1 MRFGLIL
8 SEAFTGLRRNASMVI
23 SVILVTFVSL
33 TFVGA
38 AMLMQM
44 QIGKM
49 QSYWADRA
57 QVAVFMCS
65 TVSDKPTCNAGEAA
79 TQEQIDAVR
88 ATLDGEALKPLIR
101 DYTFSTSDEA
111 YQNAQGLLSSDI
123 AGVVTADQFNA
134 TFNINL
140 VDQNQSD
147 VIAEA
152 FSGQAGVE
160 EVTNQMQ
167 YLEPLFQSLTVATYV
182 AVGIAGLMLIA
193 AVLLI
198 ATTIRLSAFARRRE
212 LGIMR
217 LVGASNRFI
226 QTPFILEGVLAAL
239 LGSALAS
246 VAVWAIVQVGVE
258 RYLRDRISFITSWV
272 SLSDVAI
279 VVPVIVVIGVVL
291 AALSAGFA
299 IRRWLRA

>member
-65 TVSDKPTCNAGEAA
+65 TVSDQPTCNAGEAA

-88 ATLDGEALKPLIR
+88 ATLDGDALRPLIR
-101 DYTFSTSDEA
+101 DYTFSTSEEA
-111 YQNAQGLLSSDI
+111 FQSAQGLLSSDI
-123 AGVVTADQFNA
+123 AGVVTPDQFNA
-134 TFNINL
+134 TFYINL

-147 VIAEA
+147 VITEA
-152 FSGQAGVE
+152 FSGQTGVE
-160 EVTNQMQ
+160 EVKNQMQ

-239 LGSALAS
+239 IGSALAS

-272 SLSDVAI
+272 GLSDVAL

-291 AALSAGFA
+291 SALSAGFA
-299 IRRWLRA
+299 IRRWLRT

>member
-8 SEAFTGLRRNASMVI
+8 SEAFSGLRRNASMVI

-65 TVSDKPTCNAGEAA
+65 TVSDKPSRAAGEAA
-79 TQEQIDAVR
+79 SQEQIDQVQ
-88 ATLDGEALKPLIR
+88 ATLEGPSLAPLIR
-101 DYTFSTSDEA
+101 NFTFQTSDQAFE
-111 YQNAQGLLSSDI
+111 NAKGLLSADI
-123 AGVVTADQFNA
+123 ADVVTADQFNA
-134 TFNINL
+134 TFSINL
-140 VDQNQSD
+140 VDQSQSD

-152 FSGQAGVE
+152 FSNQAGVE
-160 EVTNQMQ
+160 EVTDQMQ
-167 YLEPLFQSLTVATYV
+167 YLEPLFQTLTVATYV

-226 QTPFILEGVLAAL
+226 QTPFVLEGVLAAL
-239 LGSALAS
+239 IGSALAS
-246 VAVWAIVQVGVE
+246 VAVWGIVEVGVNQ
-258 RYLRDRISFITSWV
+258 YLRDRISFITSWV
-272 SLSDVAI
+272 GLSDVAI
-279 VVPVIVVIGVVL
+279 VVPVIIVLGVLL
-291 AALSAGFA
+291 AALSASFA

>member
-49 QSYWADRA
+49 QSYWSDRA
-57 QVAVFMCS
+57 QVSVFMCATS
-65 TVSDKPTCNAGEAA
+65 SNAPTCTAGEAA
-79 TQEQIDAVR
+79 TQEQIDQVR
-88 ATLDGEALKPLIR
+88 ATLDGSALAPLIR
-101 DYTFSTSDEA
+101 DYTFLTSDEVFE
-111 YQNAQGLLSSDI
+111 NAKQQLPDDI
-123 AGVVTADQFNA
+123 VGVVTADQFNA

-140 VDQNQSD
+140 VDQSQSD

-152 FSGQAGVE
+152 FSGQVGVE
-160 EVTNQMQ
+160 SVDDQLQ
-167 YLEPLFQSLTVATYV
+167 YLEPLFQALTVATYV

-198 ATTIRLSAFARRRE
+198 ATTIRCRPSPDAANSASCASWAPRTASSRRRSSSRASWRPSSAPRWPVSRS
-212 LGIMR
+212 GR
-217 LVGASNRFI
+217 SSASASTSTCGGASRSS
-226 QTPFILEGVLAAL
+226 PR
-239 LGSALAS
+239 GS
-246 VAVWAIVQVGVE
+246 
-258 RYLRDRISFITSWV
+258 TSATWR
-272 SLSDVAI
+272 SS
-279 VVPVIVVIGVVL
+279 
-291 AALSAGFA
+291 S
-299 IRRWLRA
+299 R